1 MFSAL
6 RQGNLFYIL
15 EKGDSPKLKV
25 GYVVSVSTPQP
36 KYSTNYTQP
45 FSMESTVDITVK
57 VGDENQEF
65 KQVPGSLSIA
75 NFGLSNFVISESK
88 DEMNKEVDA
97 MLRSSKQIIESVP
110 YHESVVKSC
119 EEILK
124 ELNPQFA
131 KQKDQEDKIN
141 NLETKVGG
149 METTLDEI
157 RQMLSKALQTNK

>member
-15 EKGDSPKLKV
+15 EKGEFPKLKV

-36 KYSTNYTQP
+36 KYNMGQP
-45 FSMESTVDITVK
+45 FSMEQTVDITVK

-65 KQVPGSLSIA
+65 KQIPGSLSIA
-75 NFGLSNFVISESK
+75 NFGISNIVISESK
-88 DEMNKEVDA
+88 EEMSKEVDT
-97 MLRSSKQIIESVP
+97 MIRNSRQIIESVP
-110 YHESVVKSC
+110 YHENVVIAG
-119 EEILK
+119 EDILK

-141 NLETKVGG
+141 NLETKVEGI
-149 METTLDEI
+149 EETLDDI
-157 RQMLSKALQTNK
+157 KQMLTKALKN

>member
-36 KYSTNYTQP
+36 KYSTNYNQP

-57 VGDENQEF
+57 VGDESQEF

-75 NFGLSNFVISESK
+75 NFGISNIVISESK
-88 DEMNKEVDA
+88 DEMNKEVDG
-97 MLRSSKQIIESVP
+97 MLRSSKQIIESIP

-119 EEILK
+119 EDILK

-131 KQKDQEDKIN
+131 KQKDQENKIN
-141 NLETKVGG
+141 NLETKVEGIEG
-149 METTLDEI
+149 ALDDI
-157 RQMLSKALQTNK
+157 KQMLAKALKN